1 MALTEAGRA
10 DHGVILV
17 CAPAGYGKTVLLADW
32 AERALRAGRHIAWVT
47 VDKDDN
53 DPFVFWSAILRSLET
68 SGSRGDPDGP
78 GQPGLQRL
86 SPPQQG
92 FERGFVAA
100 VVEVL
105 DALSDPL
112 ILILDDVHE
121 LRDPACLDGLGLL
134 LRMRPGQLQLVL
146 AARADPPLGLHRL
159 RIGGELA
166 ELRTNDLAFTAEEAA
181 QLLAEHQVRLDD
193 PDLLGLL
200 DRTEG
205 WAAGLRIAAAALTGS
220 NAPAEVIG
228 GFRGDERPLAD
239 YLAAEVLGGQ
249 PPDVQQFLFSTCAPD
264 ELTPGLARRLSAR
277 ADAGHVLDELEH
289 ANALIVRLGRT
300 GDWYRYHALLRGYL
314 RAEAARRDP
323 DALRAQH
330 AATAGWL
337 AGYGAPAQALDHA
350 AAAEDPALLAGLVNQ
365 HGLRLILS
373 GQGPALRRA
382 VPAQHDAAR
391 DPAVAALLAIAAL
404 DAGDAPAA
412 DQSLPRLTRASF
424 DAAGERERALHA
436 IAWLGR
442 ALLGG
447 DVPAGLD
454 LIASTPAGSSGD
466 LDLDLLALA
475 TRGPARLRVGDYRGA
490 VADYERA
497 LALARQAGH
506 DQLVLTLLSRL
517 AGATGAL
524 TEFPE
529 MHRWS
534 AEAIK
539 FAASRGWAQSPRVA
553 YAYLIAAWTGFQT
566 GDDEAVRRWSPLALE
581 VVEGVP
587 DLEIELGVRSM
598 AALAD
603 FEAGH
608 QRRAAYEQMR
618 SQWRNPQAAQVSPA
632 LIGFAAPQEM
642 RMALTLGEYTAAGEV
657 ADRVAGILG
666 DCAETRTLRA
676 TLHERLRRR
685 SAARRLIAPVLSG
698 ERVVHVQSTLAAA
711 WLLEASIA
719 GAEGETARA
728 HEALE
733 RALAWAAPNQ
743 ATRLFSDAPANI
755 RSLLAADVSRFG
767 QWDTFAEKLL
777 ATLPPDSQHRAAPGQ
792 AAPAETLTARELE
805 LLRDLPSLLSVEQI
819 AAARSISANTA
830 KSHLRALYR
839 KLGVSSR
846 RDAVTQAR
854 RLGLI

>member
-1 MALTEAGRA
+1 
-10 DHGVILV
+10 
-17 CAPAGYGKTVLLADW
+17 
-32 AERALRAGRHIAWVT
+32 
-47 VDKDDN
+47 
-53 DPFVFWSAILRSLET
+53 
-68 SGSRGDPDGP
+68 
-78 GQPGLQRL
+78 
-86 SPPQQG
+86 
-92 FERGFVAA
+92 
-100 VVEVL
+100 VEVL
-105 DALSDPL
+105 DALSEPL

-121 LRDPACLDGLGLL
+121 LRNPVSLDGLELL
-134 LRMRPGQLQLVL
+134 LRMRPGQLPVVL
-146 AARADPPLGLHRL
+146 AARSDPPLGLHRL

-166 ELRTNDLAFTAEEAA
+166 ELRTHHLAFTAEEAT
-181 QLLAEHQVRLDD
+181 QLLAEHQVRLAD
-193 PDLLGLL
+193 PDLLRLL

-220 NAPAEVIG
+220 DAPAEVID
-228 GFRGDERPLAD
+228 GFRGDERALAD
-239 YLAAEVLGGQ
+239 YLAVEVLGRLL
-249 PPDVQQFLFSTCAPD
+249 PDVQQFLFSTCAPD
-264 ELTPGLARRLSAR
+264 ELTADLARHLSAR
-277 ADAGHVLDELEH
+277 ADAGRVLDDLEH

-330 AATAGWL
+330 AAAASWL
-337 AGYGAPAQALDHA
+337 ARHGALAQALDHA
-350 AAAEDPALLAGLVNQ
+350 AAAGDLALLAGLVNQ
-365 HGLRLILS
+365 HGPRLILS
-373 GQGPALRRA
+373 GQGPALRQA

-404 DAGDAPAA
+404 DAGDAQSA
-412 DQSLPRLTRASF
+412 DQSLPRLTKASF
-424 DAAGERERALHA
+424 DAAGERGRALHA

-454 LIASTPAGSSGD
+454 LITSTPAGNTGE
-466 LDLDLLALA
+466 LDLDLLALS
-475 TRGPARLRVGDYRGA
+475 TRGPARLRVGDYTGA
-490 VADYERA
+490 VADHERA

-534 AEAIK
+534 SEAIR
-539 FAASRGWAQSPRVA
+539 FAASRGWARSPRVA

-608 QRRAAYEQMR
+608 RRRAAYERMR
-618 SQWRNPQAAQVSPA
+618 SHWRNPQAAQVSPA

-642 RMALTLGEYTAAGEV
+642 RMALALGEYAAAGEV
-657 ADRVAGILG
+657 ADRVAGVLG

-685 SAARRLIAPVLSG
+685 SAARRLIAPVLRG
-698 ERVVHVQSTLAAA
+698 ERVIHVQSTLAAA

-719 GAEGETARA
+719 GTEKEATRA

-733 RALAWAAPNQ
+733 HALAWAAPNQ
-743 ATRLFSDAPANI
+743 ATRLFADAPANV
-755 RSLLAADVSRFG
+755 RSLLAEDASRFG
-767 QWDTFAEKLL
+767 QWDTFTEKLL
-777 ATLPPDSQHRAAPGQ
+777 ATLSADSTHGAALG
-792 AAPAETLTARELE
+792 PASPAGALTARELE

-830 KSHLRALYR
+830 KSHLRSLYR
-839 KLGVSSR
+839 KLGVSSM
-846 RDAVTQAR
+846 RDAVAQAR